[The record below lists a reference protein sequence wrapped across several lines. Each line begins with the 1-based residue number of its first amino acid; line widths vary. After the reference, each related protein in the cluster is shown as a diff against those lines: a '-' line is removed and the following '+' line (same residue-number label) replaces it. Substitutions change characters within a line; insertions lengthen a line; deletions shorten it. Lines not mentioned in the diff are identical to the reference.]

1 MVETYSVQS
10 TFTARDEL
18 TAVLERQA
26 AAAREVGEAM
36 RRATGTGVDAF
47 AKLASAAKTSFSSI
61 ADVVSR
67 LDGALDRLGGE
78 TTDTATKFRA
88 AGAGMASGLD
98 APLRAVAKLQASIDR
113 VGATPIRLRT
123 TGDLN
128 AIGKATS
135 AAANRNAVGGNNALN
150 IPAVPPFAQR
160 YYNVHTGKVPPVP
173 PGGTPG
179 GPWSPGSGGSGGPR
193 GGSGGHAGGF
203 DLLMGGMM
211 AGYIGDSLADALK
224 DPIQQAAGLQNA
236 RMALQRQLGS
246 SPTATADYATLTS
259 AAAAV
264 TKAFPSSTLTAN
276 LKAAGDLYSVIGSAP
291 EAAALLN
298 PVAQVTIASNAI
310 NPGKVPD
317 AYTALRSAEM
327 LGYTVDPRTGKMS
340 PQRAQSYLDIL
351 EAAQISTQGRV
362 NPQSMLGFAQQAG
375 LAGKNLTPQGLRM
388 MVPVI
393 NEVGGQRAG
402 TALSSI
408 SNQLL
413 GGVMPQ
419 RVVADWEKLH
429 LINMRDVTAT
439 RTGVRVGA
447 GAIANSGQ
455 FAQNPVAWVETTLIP
470 AMQKAGFS
478 RQQELTEIMRLFS
491 RTTSQR
497 EVGIMS
503 TQLLQIHKDY
513 AQQLNALP
521 TAQTVQQLYSGNFDQ
536 NVLNLQ
542 GSWNTL
548 MSQLGTTILPTLVP
562 IMQSLTKALQSLSDD
577 VVAHPTLA
585 KDLLLAGGAL
595 AAIGIAASGVLLP
608 LGALRIAL
616 AGLGGIGGTGAGGMA
631 TSGAAAFGVEAG
643 STLAARLALSAGPLG
658 VAIGAAMVA
667 YVAGKALDDLISGS
681 AGANKA
687 PPRTGYHPN
696 GLGGTLPNSGA
707 PGSAEQDWLGNLWH
721 DATTGTGGRTIGGR
735 PLTPV
740 ITSPPPAAAPAATQ
754 ATSSGPHGASSRGG
768 DHHALTA
775 AVRAG
780 VEQGMAGATVEMNGD
795 KVGAIVLN
803 KINTSL
809 RQPRKGTTSRDN
821 RMAPSKPSQ
830 AVGNR

>member
-1 MVETYSVQS
+1 MAETYSVQARLEVVDLLNAALLKNAQA
-10 TFTARDEL
+10 ARDL
-18 TAVLERQA
+18 
-26 AAAREVGEAM
+26 GEAIK
-36 RRATGTGVDAF
+36 RATNAGADAF
-47 AKLASAAKTSFSSI
+47 AKLKEVGVGTFTSIGDASA
-61 ADVVSR
+61 R
-67 LDGALDRLGGE
+67 LDRAMADMAGE
-78 TTDTATKFRA
+78 AATAAGKFRD
-88 AGAGMASGLD
+88 AGAGMASAFD
-98 APLRAVAKLQASIDR
+98 APIRSVGRLQDAINRLNSTPIKLQRA
-113 VGATPIRLRT
+113 
-123 TGDLN
+123 
-128 AIGKATS
+128 
-135 AAANRNAVGGNNALN
+135 
-150 IPAVPPFAQR
+150 
-160 YYNVHTGKVPPVP
+160 
-173 PGGTPG
+173 
-179 GPWSPGSGGSGGPR
+179 GGSGG
-193 GGSGGHAGGF
+193 GGGTDDPFRIPAAPGGGRSWYSIHDAKRAAGTGDGGAPGGPNNPWGPGGMGGAPGGPARQGGHGGGG
-203 DLLMGGMM
+203 DPLMLGLMT
-211 AGYIGDSLADALK
+211 GYVADSLADALK
-224 DPIQQAAGLQNA
+224 DPITQAASLQNA

-246 SPTATADYATLTS
+246 SPTATADYQTLTAS
-259 AAAAV
+259 AAAV
-264 TKAFPSSTLTAN
+264 TKAFPSSTLAAN

-291 EAAALLN
+291 EAAAMLN
-298 PVAQVTIASNAI
+298 PVAQYTIASNAI

-317 AYTALRSAEM
+317 AYVALRSAEM
-327 LGYTVDPRTGKMS
+327 LGYTVNPKTGKMDAG
-340 PQRAQSYLDIL
+340 RAQSFLDIL

-362 NPQSMLGFAQQAG
+362 NEQSFLGFAQQAG
-375 LAGKNLTPQGLRM
+375 LAGKNLSPQGLRS
-388 MVPVI
+388 MVPII

-521 TAQTVQQLYSGNFDQ
+521 TAQTVQQLYSGNVDQ

-542 GSWNTL
+542 GAWNNL

-562 IMQSLTKALQSLSDD
+562 IMQALTKAIQGLTDD
-577 VVAHPTLA
+577 VTAHPELS

-595 AAIGIAASGVLLP
+595 AALGIAASGVLLP
-608 LGALRIAL
+608 LGALRLAL
-616 AGLGGIGGTGAGGMA
+616 AGLGGVGGTGGAGGIA

-643 STLAARLALSAGPLG
+643 TTLAARLALSAGPLG
-658 VAIGAAMVA
+658 VAIGAAMLA

-696 GLGGTLPNSGA
+696 GLGGTLPGSGPA
-707 PGSAEQDWLGNLWH
+707 GSAEQNWLAGLWH
-721 DATTGTGGRTIGGR
+721 SATTGTGGRVNPATGLPPAGPIITI
-735 PLTPV
+735 PA
-740 ITSPPPAAAPAATQ
+740 PAAAPPTTQ
-754 ATSSGPHGASSRGG
+754 ATSSGPHSASSRG

-775 AVRAG
+775 AVAAG
-780 VEQGMAGATVEMNGD
+780 VSQGMAGATVNMDGR
-795 KVGAIVLN
+795 KVGSIVTAHQTKAL
-803 KINTSL
+803 SAA
-809 RQPRKGTTSRDN
+809 RN
-821 RMAPSKPSQ
+821 RGRTGRNRTIVSPPSQ
-830 AVGNR
+830 PVQNR

>member
-26 AAAREVGEAM
+26 AAAREIGEAL
-36 RRATGTGVDAF
+36 RKATGTGADAF
-47 AKLASAAKTSFSSI
+47 TRLKDAGIGAFRGIT
-61 ADVVSR
+61 DVTAR
-67 LDGALDRLGGE
+67 LDRAMADMAGE
-78 TTDTATKFRA
+78 AATAAGKFRD
-88 AGAGMASGLD
+88 AGAGMASAFD
-98 APLRAVAKLQASIDR
+98 APIRSVARLQDAIGR
-113 VGATPIRLRT
+113 LNATPIKL
-123 TGDLN
+123 
-128 AIGKATS
+128 
-135 AAANRNAVGGNNALN
+135 
-150 IPAVPPFAQR
+150 QR
-160 YYNVHTGKVPPVP
+160 A
-173 PGGTPG
+173 
-179 GPWSPGSGGSGGPR
+179 GGSGGGGGTDDPFR
-193 GGSGGHAGGF
+193 IPAIPGGSRSWYSIHDATRAAGTGDGGGPGGPNNPWGPGGMGGAPGGPARQGGHGGGF

-246 SPTATADYATLTS
+246 SADYATLTS

-291 EAAALLN
+291 EAAAMLN
-298 PVAQVTIASNAI
+298 PVAQYTIASNAI

-317 AYTALRSAEM
+317 AYVALRSAEM
-327 LGYTVDPRTGKMS
+327 LGYTTDPRTGKMS
-340 PQRAQSYLDIL
+340 PQRAQSFLDIL

-362 NPQSMLGFAQQAG
+362 NEQSFLGFAQQAG
-375 LAGKNLTPQGLRM
+375 LAGKNLSPQGLRS

-429 LINMRDVTAT
+429 LINMKDVTAT

-447 GAIANSGQ
+447 GAIANSAQ
-455 FAQNPVAWVETTLIP
+455 FAQNPVAWVEQTLIP

-521 TAQTVQQLYSGNFDQ
+521 TAQTVQQLYSGNLDQ

-542 GSWNTL
+542 GAWNTL
-548 MSQLGTTILPTLVP
+548 MAQLGTTILPTLVP
-562 IMQSLTKALQSLSDD
+562 IMQSLTKAIQGLTDD

-585 KDLLLAGGAL
+585 KDLLLTGGAL
-595 AAIGIAASGVLLP
+595 AALAISASGVLLP
-608 LGALRIAL
+608 LGALRLAL
-616 AGLGGIGGTGAGGMA
+616 MGLGGVGGGGTGSLAAGGA
-631 TSGAAAFGVEAG
+631 TAFGTEAG
-643 STLAARLALSAGPLG
+643 ATLAARLALAAPGIGL
-658 VAIGAAMVA
+658 AIGAAFAA
-667 YVAGKALDDLISGS
+667 YFVGKAVDQLIGGS
-681 AGANKA
+681 A
-687 PPRTGYHPN
+687 PPNVGKVRGGYHPAD
-696 GLGGTLPNSGA
+696 TPA
-707 PGSAEQDWLGNLWH
+707 PGSATGTFLGNLWH
-721 DATTGTGGRTIGGR
+721 EATTGSGGRVNPATGLPPAGPIITI
-735 PLTPV
+735 PA
-740 ITSPPPAAAPAATQ
+740 PAAAPAATQ
-754 ATSSGPHGASSRGG
+754 ATSSGPHGASSRG

-775 AVRAG
+775 AVAAG
-780 VEQGMAGATVEMNGD
+780 VQQGMAGATVNMDGR
-795 KVGAIVLN
+795 KVGSIVTAHQTKAI
-803 KINTSL
+803 SAA
-809 RQPRKGTTSRDN
+809 RN
-821 RMAPSKPSQ
+821 RGRTGRNRTIVSPPSQ
-830 AVGNR
+830 PIRNR

>member
-26 AAAREVGEAM
+26 AAAREIGEAL
-36 RRATGTGVDAF
+36 RKATGTGADAF
-47 AKLASAAKTSFSSI
+47 TRLKDAGIAAFRGIT
-61 ADVVSR
+61 DVTAR
-67 LDGALDRLGGE
+67 LDRAMADMAGE
-78 TTDTATKFRA
+78 AATAAGKFRD
-88 AGAGMASGLD
+88 AGAGMASAFD
-98 APLRAVAKLQASIDR
+98 APIRSVARLQDAIGR
-113 VGATPIRLRT
+113 LNATPIKL
-123 TGDLN
+123 
-128 AIGKATS
+128 
-135 AAANRNAVGGNNALN
+135 
-150 IPAVPPFAQR
+150 QR
-160 YYNVHTGKVPPVP
+160 A
-173 PGGTPG
+173 
-179 GPWSPGSGGSGGPR
+179 GGSGG
-193 GGSGGHAGGF
+193 GGGTDDPFRIPAIPGGSRSWYSIHDATRAAGTGDGGGPGGPNNPWGPGGPGGTAGPSRSGGHRGGP

-246 SPTATADYATLTS
+246 SPTATADYATATA

-264 TKAFPSSTLTAN
+264 TKAFPSTTLTAN
-276 LKAAGDLYSVIGSAP
+276 LKAFGDLYSVTGSAP

-298 PVAQVTIASNAI
+298 PVAQFTIASNAI

-375 LAGKNLTPQGLRM
+375 LAGKNLSPQGLRE

-413 GGVMPQ
+413 GGVVPQ
-419 RVVADWEKLH
+419 RIIADWNKLH
-429 LINMRDVTAT
+429 LINMKDVTAT

-447 GAIANSGQ
+447 GAITNSAQ

-478 RQQELTEIMRLFS
+478 RQQELTETMRLFS

-513 AQQLNALP
+513 NQQLNALP

-542 GSWNTL
+542 GAFNTL
-548 MSQLGTTILPTLVP
+548 MAQLGTTILPTLVP
-562 IMQSLTKALQSLSDD
+562 IMQSLTKAIQGLTDD

-585 KDLLLAGGAL
+585 KDLLLTGGAL
-595 AAIGIAASGVLLP
+595 AALAISASGVLLP
-608 LGALRIAL
+608 LGALRLAL
-616 AGLGGIGGTGAGGMA
+616 MGLGGVGGGGTGSLAAGGA
-631 TSGAAAFGVEAG
+631 TAFGTEAG
-643 STLAARLALSAGPLG
+643 ATLAARLALAAPGIGL
-658 VAIGAAMVA
+658 AIGAAFAA
-667 YVAGKALDDLISGS
+667 YFVGKAVDQLIGGS
-681 AGANKA
+681 A
-687 PPRTGYHPN
+687 PPNVGKVRGGYHPAD
-696 GLGGTLPNSGA
+696 TPA
-707 PGSAEQDWLGNLWH
+707 PGSATGTFLGNLWH
-721 DATTGTGGRTIGGR
+721 SATTGTGGRVNPATG
-735 PLTPV
+735 L
-740 ITSPPPAAAPAATQ
+740 PPASTGGVISLPAPAAPAPAASPATF
-754 ATSSGPHGASSRGG
+754 SGPHGTPSRG
-768 DHHALTA
+768 DHHALVS
-775 AVRAG
+775 AVAAG
-780 VEQGMAGATVEMNGD
+780 VQQGMDGATVHMDGNR
-795 KVGAIVLN
+795 VGAIVTAHQT
-803 KINTSL
+803 KAISAA
-809 RQPRKGTTSRDN
+809 RN
-821 RMAPSKPSQ
+821 RGRTGRNRTIVSPPSQ
-830 AVGNR
+830 PIRNR